1 MSIFF
6 IPQGFSWNFF
16 ILNGKNTISTHT
28 ILEAKTKILSVRI
41 FQNIFLNIFKDFLKN
56 GCFMHFSTPKM
67 PIFWCFSEH
76 AQYAKYKIMAKVSYF
91 LNLQAMAFSNIYTCM
106 GFLLMTKSVLHVEA
120 MCVPPEKGSRPLTV
134 VCYLKERLFWG
145 FFQKKSIFFEKI
157 PVET

>member
-16 ILNGKNTISTHT
+16 ILNGKNTISTHK

-41 FQNIFLNIFKDFLKN
+41 FQNIFLNIFKNFLKN

-91 LNLQAMAFSNIYTCM
+91 LNLQAMAFPNIYTCL
-106 GFLLMTKSVLHVEA
+106 GFLLMTKSVLHVEVV
-120 MCVPPEKGSRPLTV
+120 CVFPVKCSQPRTV
-134 VCYLKERLFWG
+134 VCYLKERLFLG
-145 FFQKKSIFFEKI
+145 FFHKNPIFYQKISLK
-157 PVET
+157 T

>member
-1 MSIFF
+1 MGK
-6 IPQGFSWNFF
+6 IPYP
-16 ILNGKNTISTHT
+16 HT
-28 ILEAKTKILSVRI
+28 KYLKQKTKILSVRI
-41 FQNIFLNIFKDFLKN
+41 FQNIFLNIFKIFLKN

-91 LNLQAMAFSNIYTCM
+91 FKSPGYGLFQIYIHVWV
-106 GFLLMTKSVLHVEA
+106 FLLMTKSVLHVEA

-145 FFQKKSIFFEKI
+145 IFPEKI
-157 PVET
+157 